1 MNGVDIVQTALRW
14 AVLAA
19 SVAGVAGCGT
29 AAKLRSF
36 SSLYA
41 EPTDGPVA
49 QLRILANGMVRA
61 VPGQSCVDWRSP
73 GAGIM
78 IALRKGFTSHNG
90 RDLGMPKTRY
100 FSKPVGLLG
109 ALLEAELR
117 ASGNKPIT
125 ISFDSEGYQS
135 GIYRHSCNS
144 SFSFI
149 PKQDSNYQIL
159 LVDTGNECL
168 VEVRELRATAK
179 GLHPVL
185 IETQIA
191 KLCHAS
197 DFL

>member
-78 IALRKGFTSHNG
+78 IVPRKGFTSHNG
-90 RDLGMPKTRY
+90 RDLGMPKPDTSVNRLDC
-100 FSKPVGLLG
+100 S
-109 ALLEAELR
+109 ALCLR
-117 ASGNKPIT
+117 LSCGRQE
-125 ISFDSEGYQS
+125 ISQ
-135 GIYRHSCNS
+135 
-144 SFSFI
+144 
-149 PKQDSNYQIL
+149 
-159 LVDTGNECL
+159 
-168 VEVRELRATAK
+168 
-179 GLHPVL
+179 
-185 IETQIA
+185 
-191 KLCHAS
+191 
-197 DFL
+197 